1 MRIID
6 NTSCGS
12 GETCRCILRKRLV
25 CGLYIV
31 LLGDIILDSPAL
43 LISCSQLIQPS
54 AVITVECSGKAFFV
68 KNCMQTKL
76 MVSTMEND
84 PLALFMC
91 QNR

>member
-1 MRIID
+1 MID
-6 NTSCGS
+6 NTSWDWR
-12 GETCRCILRKRLV
+12 ETCCGILRKRLV

-31 LLGDIILDSPAL
+31 LLCEIILDSPAL

-91 QNR
+91 Q